1 MTKNFMSSYPFRENP
16 SQTLI
21 MDDPKSY
28 FFQLSRQI
36 ASDRSLA
43 LKVSLL
49 TLTLFREY
57 ELQQYTMILLVNFL
71 FGYIIMYFQEYRD
84 NYRRNLMKFFVI
96 INKN

>member
-1 MTKNFMSSYPFRENP
+1 
-16 SQTLI
+16 

-57 ELQQYTMILLVNFL
+57 ELQQYTMILSVNFL
-71 FGYIIMYFQEYRD
+71 FGCFIMCFQEYSN
-84 NYRRNLMKFFVI
+84 NYRSTKGHYEATGQKI
-96 INKN
+96 D